1 MSSVIYTYR
10 RAVRILVAP
19 DKFKGTLTGSGVAL
33 AMTHGVRNA
42 RPDAWVSST
51 PLADGG
57 GGTLGVLSDALGGYK
72 RFIDTVDPW
81 GTRCRVPIA
90 VFDGGVAVLETA
102 WPVTGDALR
111 ADSEGVGRAI
121 RAAAEIVGPDGT
133 VLVGVGGTAS
143 TDGGVGLATALGW
156 RFFDERNE
164 PLQPGGGAL
173 EGLRYIDPPS
183 DPVKVK
189 VIGLCDVDVGID
201 RAADMFAPQKGASEE
216 EAGRLQRGLEN
227 LTDIVRGTTDID
239 LGRVAF
245 GGSGG
250 GIGAGLVAFLGAEL
264 RSGFRYVAE
273 AAHLDELIRSADAV
287 ITGEGR
293 FDEQSLK
300 GKAPVGVAGM
310 AHALGVPC
318 LGLFGEIS
326 VPERSVL
333 NAGFADVLDL
343 TRDPEGS
350 ASAALPA
357 DAVTTATETL
367 IGRQP
372 F

>member
-1 MSSVIYTYR
+1 M
-10 RAVRILVAP
+10 RILVAP
-19 DKFKGTLTGSGVAL
+19 DKFKGTLTSSGAAL

-42 RPDAWVSST
+42 RPDAWVSSA

-57 GGTLGVLSDALGGYK
+57 SGTLSVLSDALEGSK
-72 RFIDTVDPW
+72 RFVDTVDPW
-81 GTRCRVPIA
+81 GARCRVPIA
-90 VFDGGVAVLETA
+90 VLDGGVALLETA

-111 ADSEGVGRAI
+111 ADSEGVGRSL
-121 RAAAEIVGPDGT
+121 RAAAEIVGPGGT
-133 VLVGVGGTAS
+133 VLVAVGGTVS

-156 RFFDERNE
+156 RFFNERNE
-164 PLQPGGGAL
+164 PLRPGGGAL
-173 EGLRYIDPPS
+173 EDLRYIDPPS
-183 DPVKVK
+183 DPLQVN
-189 VIGLCDVDVGID
+189 VIGLCDVDVGLD
-201 RAADMFAPQKGASEE
+201 RTAGMFAPQKGASEE
-216 EAGRLQRGLEN
+216 EVGRLQRGLEN
-227 LTDIVRGTTDID
+227 LADIVRGTTDID

-264 RSGFRYVAE
+264 RSGFGYVAE
-273 AAHLDELIRSADAV
+273 AAHLHEMVEMADAV

-293 FDEQSLK
+293 FDEQSLA
-300 GKAPVGVAGM
+300 GKAPVGLAGM
-310 AHALGVPC
+310 AHGLGVPC

-350 ASAALPA
+350 DSAALPA
-357 DAVTTATETL
+357 EAVTVATETL
-367 IGRQP
+367 IARQP